1 MNTNQLLTISFPK
14 GTLDI
19 FHKTQMGNLN
29 QLLQMANVHRFEEG
43 KNAIR
48 LDTFLNRKNTKDFI
62 KSVMR
67 VEDLSLEEVIKVKGR
82 GKGAKTYAN
91 LFLLIYCSEQL
102 STDFH
107 VHVIKIFINNQILK
121 SRDDG
126 GNDFKELN
134 HYLNKMG
141 DRKDCK
147 DNRSLFIQVA
157 LKLRFKIFGSEIME
171 KFNKD
176 KECGIL
182 HTNFNI
188 WNSKYA
194 NSVHQDKRVKYEN
207 LLINYIQMDF
217 VNSKDEIYKA
227 IEKLI

>member
-1 MNTNQLLTISFPK
+1 LYN
-14 GTLDI
+14 
-19 FHKTQMGNLN
+19 
-29 QLLQMANVHRFEEG
+29 E
-43 KNAIR
+43 
-48 LDTFLNRKNTKDFI
+48 
-62 KSVMR
+62 
-67 VEDLSLEEVIKVKGR
+67 
-82 GKGAKTYAN
+82 
-91 LFLLIYCSEQL
+91 
-102 STDFH
+102 
-107 VHVIKIFINNQILK
+107 ILK

-134 HYLNKMG
+134 HYLNKMR
-141 DRKDCK
+141 DRENCK
-147 DNRSLFIQVA
+147 DNRGLFIQVA
-157 LKLRFKIFGSEIME
+157 SKLRFKIFGSKIME

-176 KECGIL
+176 KESGIL

-217 VNSKDEIYKA
+217 VSSKDEIYKA